1 MRTKNNTFE
10 TKKYFQVTRTN
21 RTEVIVASKLLDID
35 MVTNKSQNFTHTNL
49 IFRDSNSLSDPV
61 KKYKHSNTALQN
73 KMPTG
78 KIADSKNNTSYH
90 NIRTNKILASYI
102 NTKTPDIQ
110 IYKSRNG
117 VTKNKT
123 KNYFQNTQTNQN
135 KDAITSKIL
144 SIEKNNNNSHRL
156 PRPKANTT
164 PTINSIT
171 STQIKKK
178 KYANID
184 TKKISNRTFQSKDPK
199 FQNQRYVSS
208 KLTTTKLL
216 ETATTLSSTVL
227 ARKKIATI
235 MSHIKNS
242 SSYSNDFSKD
252 QTTATSE
259 DFIFLGRGEDDEGG
273 DDNDDNL
280 YASGDNESTE
290 SSVHINDEMEQGL
303 TVNIHSD
310 DEIINTTPEITQTT
324 TPSRSSTLAMTTPIY
339 FEPKAIATP
348 QTKIL
353 KLDKYVD
360 IGIHFL
366 FWTWGLL
373 ALNLRVIHLVRTQIF
388 PKN

>member
-35 MVTNKSQNFTHTNL
+35 TVTNKSQNFTHANL

-61 KKYKHSNTALQN
+61 KKYKHSNTALHN

-110 IYKSRNG
+110 IYKSRND

-164 PTINSIT
+164 PTTNSIT

-310 DEIINTTPEITQTT
+310 DEIINTTPEMTQTT

-348 QTKIL
+348 QTKTL

-366 FWTWGLL
+366 FWT
-373 ALNLRVIHLVRTQIF
+373 
-388 PKN
+388 

>member
-35 MVTNKSQNFTHTNL
+35 TVTNKSQNFTDTNL

-61 KKYKHSNTALQN
+61 KKYKHSNTALHN

-78 KIADSKNNTSYH
+78 KNVDSKNSTSYH
-90 NIRTNKILASYI
+90 NIRTNKTLASYI

-110 IYKSRNG
+110 IYKSRNDA
-117 VTKNKT
+117 TKNKT

-144 SIEKNNNNSHRL
+144 SIEKNNNNSHHL

-164 PTINSIT
+164 PTTNSTT
-171 STQIKKK
+171 STQRKKK
-178 KYANID
+178 KYENIY
-184 TKKISNRTFQSKDPK
+184 TKKISNRIFQSKDPK

-290 SSVHINDEMEQGL
+290 SSVLINDEMEQGL

-310 DEIINTTPEITQTT
+310 DEIINTTPEMTQTT

-339 FEPKAIATP
+339 FEPKAIAAP
-348 QTKIL
+348 QKNIL

-366 FWTWGLL
+366 FWT
-373 ALNLRVIHLVRTQIF
+373 
-388 PKN
+388 

>member
-35 MVTNKSQNFTHTNL
+35 TVTNKSQNFTHANL

-61 KKYKHSNTALQN
+61 KKYKHSNTALHN

-110 IYKSRNG
+110 IYKSRND

-164 PTINSIT
+164 PTTNSIT

-235 MSHIKNS
+235 MSQMIFQRIKQQQQVKILFFLVVERMTKVVMIMMIIYMQVVIMKVRNHQ
-242 SSYSNDFSKD
+242 FTLMMKWSKD
-252 QTTATSE
+252 
-259 DFIFLGRGEDDEGG
+259 
-273 DDNDDNL
+273 
-280 YASGDNESTE
+280 
-290 SSVHINDEMEQGL
+290 
-303 TVNIHSD
+303 
-310 DEIINTTPEITQTT
+310 
-324 TPSRSSTLAMTTPIY
+324 
-339 FEPKAIATP
+339 
-348 QTKIL
+348 
-353 KLDKYVD
+353 
-360 IGIHFL
+360 
-366 FWTWGLL
+366 
-373 ALNLRVIHLVRTQIF
+373 
-388 PKN
+388 